1 MRKRWVIT
9 DIHGCYK
16 TYQALFEQQI
26 NPSKHDEI
34 YFLGDY
40 IDRRPGSKEIMDHI
54 MKLQKE
60 EYNIRLLMGNHEDY
74 LLRAYEEEMNP
85 KRVLGFK
92 TKNYIKKEWEQLGGK
107 KTMESFGIKSLKDIP
122 EKYIEWIKKL
132 EYYIELD
139 DAVLVHAGLNFKN
152 GDPFKDKRAMLWLRD
167 YKVKPEIINNRLVIH
182 GHVPVSLEFIY
193 SSLKNSSYGFIDLDN
208 GSYMDRRE
216 GFGNLVALELNSM
229 ELKVQQNLDY

>member
-1 MRKRWVIT
+1 MRKRWVIP

-16 TYQALFEQQI
+16 TFQVLIEQQI

-40 IDRRPGSKEIMDHI
+40 IDRGPGSKKVIDHI

-74 LLRAYEEEMNP
+74 LLRAYEEEMNR
-85 KRVLGFK
+85 KKVFGFK
-92 TKNYIKKEWEQLGGK
+92 TKNYIKREWEQLGGR
-107 KTMESFGIKSLKDIP
+107 KTMESFGIKSLKNIP
-122 EKYIEWIKKL
+122 EKYIKWLKKL
-132 EYYIELD
+132 EYYIKLD
-139 DAVLVHAGLNFKN
+139 NAVLVHAGLNFKN
-152 GDPFKDKRAMLWLRD
+152 SDPFTDKRAMLWLRD
-167 YKVKPEIINNRLVIH
+167 YRVKPEMINNRLVIH

-208 GSYMDRRE
+208 GTYIDRRE

-229 ELKVQQNLDY
+229 EIKVQNNLDY